1 MTNPRRLPRLAL
13 SATDLALLIVMATLV
28 SAHLRSALG
37 GSLVSLLFGAQHL
50 AILIVT
56 LLHRPA
62 EKQRIPPAD
71 LLLAWAGTLLPLAM
85 RPGTEH
91 VTSLGL
97 VLIIPGS
104 VFATAAILSL
114 GRSFGMEPAHRGIQI
129 RWCYRVVRHP
139 IYASYLLIVGG
150 FLLSYTSWWNG
161 FVALTW
167 LIAQVIRIQRE
178 EALLIRDEQ
187 YLRYTQQVRQRIMP
201 RVW

>member
-1 MTNPRRLPRLAL
+1 MTNPRRWPHLAL
-13 SATDLALLIVMATLV
+13 SATDLALLIVMAALV
-28 SAHLRSALG
+28 SAHLRSALS

-50 AILIVT
+50 AILVVT

-62 EKQRIPPAD
+62 DKQRVPPTD

-85 RPGTEH
+85 RSSTENM
-91 VTSLGL
+91 TNLGL
-97 VLIIPGS
+97 ILIIPGS

-114 GRSFGMEPAHRGIQI
+114 GRSFGMEPAHRGIQM

-139 IYASYLLIVGG
+139 MYAAYLLIVGG

-167 LIAQVIRIQRE
+167 LTVQITRIRRE
-178 EALLIRDEQ
+178 EALLCRDEQ
-187 YLRYTQQVRQRIMP
+187 YLRYTQ
-201 RVW
+201 RVQWRLVPGVW